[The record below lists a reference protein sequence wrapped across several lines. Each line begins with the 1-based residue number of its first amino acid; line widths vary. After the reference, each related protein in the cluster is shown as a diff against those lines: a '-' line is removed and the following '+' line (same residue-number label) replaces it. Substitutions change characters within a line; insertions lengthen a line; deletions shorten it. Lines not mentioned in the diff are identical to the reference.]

1 LTLNIFFENQQ
12 QFNKFSIIS
21 FQLFE
26 YNLDDWEFKFST
38 QLSLK
43 KKFSNDAMLNLCL
56 DPRNKN
62 VIIFQRDN
70 KIFVLNKNPSQGDNE
85 EQIARKK
92 KKSKDRKNL
101 PGENFKLNAVKVF
114 KSVNKFNFN

>member
-1 LTLNIFFENQQ
+1 
-12 QFNKFSIIS
+12 
-21 FQLFE
+21 
-26 YNLDDWEFKFST
+26 
-38 QLSLK
+38 
-43 KKFSNDAMLNLCL
+43 MLNLCL